1 MTSKKRYSDPH
12 ADREAEKYENPVPSR
27 ELILDV
33 LNDQGKPLS
42 FELLAQLLE
51 VDEEGEVGLD
61 RRIKAMLRDAQL
73 VQNRN
78 GKVGV
83 VSKMDLIAGRVQ
95 GHKDGFGFL
104 IPDDKTQGDLFL
116 APRQMENVMD
126 GDRVLVSN
134 AGYNRFG
141 KKEARIVEITER
153 VATEVIGRYS
163 QEAGICF
170 IEPENRR
177 ITKEVLIEDKNGIK
191 PNPGDHVRATITQY
205 PSRDHHVLVRLEEI
219 IATPDEAGMEVEVA
233 LRRFEIPHVWP
244 EGVEAAAE
252 KFGGKVPH
260 KAKAHRVDLRDLP
273 LVTIDDETARDFD
286 DAVYVER
293 RPRGGWRLIVAIAD
307 VSHYVHPGSELDQ
320 EAAKRGNSVYFP
332 NRVIPMLPEALSN
345 GLCSLNPH
353 VDRLC
358 LYCDMKISANGRL
371 TRFIFREGV
380 MRSRHRLTYNKVGA
394 IIEEPES
401 KLAQDTVASL
411 DDESLDMIWSFHEM
425 FLALRRRRE
434 ERGAIDFDSD
444 DTRIIYDENKKI
456 EAIVPVQRNVAHI
469 MIEEA
474 MLAANIC
481 SAKLL
486 EKAGVPALYR
496 NHEPPKEERLAKLQQ
511 FLGGLGLSIAWSEG
525 APPKPYVF
533 QDLREEILDRPD
545 RNVIQT
551 MMLRTMSQA
560 KYEAEN
566 KGHFGLAYKAYT
578 HFTSPI
584 RRYPD
589 LLVHRAIRFLIRSNG
604 EPNHVDNPG
613 DLPEIPRQQILPYNQ
628 ADMVA
633 IGEQCSMT
641 ERRADEATRDVV
653 SWLKCQFMEAH
664 LGQVFEGTISGVASF
679 GLFVQLSDLHID
691 GLVHVANLDSDY
703 YHFDEVSLTLT
714 GESSGRQFGLGDAV
728 TVCVA
733 AVHTEDRKIDL
744 QLESFT
750 PSGKGRPKAGSKKKP
765 SGGRGGRGG
774 RSKNA
779 AKADS
784 GPSER
789 EKLAKGDIPKAKPK
803 AKRKRSARGKKASG
817 RSTKG

>member
-1 MTSKKRYSDPH
+1 MPPKKRYRDPH

-27 ELILDV
+27 ELILEV
-33 LNDQGKPLS
+33 LNDHGKPME
-42 FELLAQLLE
+42 FEQIAALLE
-51 VDEEGEVGLD
+51 VGEDGEVGLE
-61 RRIKAMLRDAQL
+61 RRLRAMLRDAQL

-78 GKVGV
+78 GKLGV
-83 VSKMDLIAGRVQ
+83 VSRMDLIAGRVQ

-104 IPDDKTQGDLFL
+104 IPDDKTQSDLFL
-116 APRQMENVMD
+116 GPRQMEKVMD
-126 GDRVLVSN
+126 GDRVLVSD
-134 AGYNRFG
+134 AGVNRFG

-153 VATEVIGRYS
+153 VATEVVGRYRR
-163 QEAGICF
+163 EAGISF
-170 IEPENRR
+170 LEPENRR
-177 ITKEVLIEDKNGIK
+177 ITKEVLVEDKNGLQ

-219 IATPDEAGMEVEVA
+219 IATPDQAGMEIEVA

-244 EGVEAAAE
+244 EGVEAEAE
-252 KFGGKVPH
+252 RFGDSVPH

-307 VSHYVHPGSELDQ
+307 VSHYVHPGSALDR
-320 EAAKRGNSVYFP
+320 EAATRGNSVYFP
-332 NRVIPMLPEALSN
+332 NRVVPMLPEALSN

-371 TRFIFREGV
+371 TRFVFREGV

-394 IIEEPES
+394 MIEEPDS
-401 KLAQDTVASL
+401 QLAQDTVASL

-425 FLALRRRRE
+425 FLALRKRRA

-444 DTRIIYDENKKI
+444 DTRIIYDENQKI
-456 EAIVPVQRNVAHI
+456 QAIVPVTRNVAHI

-486 EKAGVPALYR
+486 EKAGVPALFR
-496 NHEPPKEERLAKLQQ
+496 NHEPPKEERLSKLQQ
-511 FLGGLGLSIAWSEG
+511 FLGGLGLSLGWSEG
-525 APPKPYVF
+525 APRPHVY
-533 QDLREEILDRPD
+533 QDLREQILDRPD

-551 MMLRTMSQA
+551 MMLRSMTQA

-589 LLVHRAIRFLIRSNG
+589 LLVHRAIRFLIRS
-604 EPNHVDNPG
+604 EAVPNHVDNPG
-613 DLPEIPRQQILPYNQ
+613 KLPTIPREKIIPYSQ

-641 ERRADEATRDVV
+641 ERRADDATRDVV
-653 SWLKCQFMEAH
+653 SWLKCQFMESH
-664 LGQVFEGTISGVASF
+664 IGDVFEGVISGVANF
-679 GLFVQLSDLHID
+679 GLFIQLNELHID

-703 YHFDEVSLTLT
+703 YHFDEVNLTLT
-714 GESSGRQFGLGDAV
+714 GESSGRKFGLGDGV
-728 TVCVA
+728 TVRVA

-744 QLESFT
+744 QLESST
-750 PSGKGRPKAGSKKKP
+750 PSGKGRPKSGSKKA
-765 SGGRGGRGG
+765 GGGNRRGG
-774 RSKNA
+774 S
-779 AKADS
+779 
-784 GPSER
+784 SER
-789 EKLAKGDIPKAKPK
+789 EKLAKGDIPKPK
-803 AKRKRSARGKKASG
+803 AKRKGPPRGKKAAR
-817 RSTKG
+817 RSSKS

>member
-1 MTSKKRYSDPH
+1 MPPKKRYRDPH

-27 ELILDV
+27 ELILEV
-33 LNDQGKPLS
+33 LNDHGKPME
-42 FELLAQLLE
+42 FEQIAALLE
-51 VDEEGEVGLD
+51 VGEDGEVGLE
-61 RRIKAMLRDAQL
+61 RRLRAMLRDAQL

-78 GKVGV
+78 GKLGV
-83 VSKMDLIAGRVQ
+83 VSRMDLIAGRVQ

-104 IPDDKTQGDLFL
+104 IPDDKTQSDLFL
-116 APRQMENVMD
+116 GPRQMEKVMD
-126 GDRVLVSN
+126 GDRVLVSD
-134 AGYNRFG
+134 AGVNRFG

-153 VATEVIGRYS
+153 VATEVVGRYRR
-163 QEAGICF
+163 EAGISF
-170 IEPENRR
+170 LEPENRR
-177 ITKEVLIEDKNGIK
+177 ITKEVLVEDKNGLK

-219 IATPDEAGMEVEVA
+219 IATPDQAGMEIEVA

-244 EGVEAAAE
+244 EGVEAEAE
-252 KFGGKVPH
+252 RFGGSVPH
-260 KAKAHRVDLRDLP
+260 KAKASRVDLRDLP

-307 VSHYVHPGSELDQ
+307 VSHYVYPGSALDR
-320 EAAKRGNSVYFP
+320 EAAQRGNSVYFP
-332 NRVIPMLPEALSN
+332 NRVVPMLPEALSN

-358 LYCDMKISANGRL
+358 LYCDMNISANGRL
-371 TRFIFREGV
+371 TRFVFREGV

-394 IIEEPES
+394 MIEAPES
-401 KLAQDTVASL
+401 ELAQETVASL

-444 DTRIIYDENKKI
+444 DTRIIYDENQKI
-456 EAIVPVQRNVAHI
+456 QAIVPVTRNVAHI

-496 NHEPPKEERLAKLQQ
+496 NHEPPKEERLSKLQQ
-511 FLGGLGLSIAWSEG
+511 FLGGLGLSLAWSEG
-525 APPKPYVF
+525 APRPHVY
-533 QDLREEILDRPD
+533 QDLREQILERPD

-551 MMLRTMSQA
+551 MMLRSMTQA

-589 LLVHRAIRFLIRSNG
+589 LLVHRAIRFLIRSEG

-613 DLPEIPRQQILPYNQ
+613 KLPKIPREKIIPYSQ

-641 ERRADEATRDVV
+641 ERRADDATRDVV
-653 SWLKCQFMEAH
+653 SWLKCQFMESH
-664 LGQVFEGTISGVASF
+664 IGDVFEGVISGVANF
-679 GLFVQLSDLHID
+679 GLFVQLNELHID

-703 YHFDEVSLTLT
+703 YHFDEVNLTLT
-714 GESSGRQFGLGDAV
+714 GESSGRKFGLGDGV
-728 TVCVA
+728 TVRVA

-744 QLESFT
+744 QLESST
-750 PSGKGRPKAGSKKKP
+750 PSGKGRPKGGSKKA
-765 SGGRGGRGG
+765 GGGNRRGGT
-774 RSKNA
+774 
-779 AKADS
+779 
-784 GPSER
+784 SER
-789 EKLAKGDIPKAKPK
+789 EKLAKGEIPKPK
-803 AKRKRSARGKKASG
+803 AKRKGPPRGKKAAR
-817 RSTKG
+817 RSKKS